1 MKTEVENV
9 GKTLFLPT
17 YHVHHFW
24 QGITF
29 ASTKNHYITT
39 QANHFTKKPLS
50 SIGGQWSNVI
60 ICNLSFNV
68 VTLICSVQ
76 SCLCFASQVWFR
88 KGLSRAS
95 DEETAVIGSRWVQM
109 VGNFSL
115 ITIGLNDQVGN
126 GYQWGA
132 CQCHV

>member
-1 MKTEVENV
+1 M
-9 GKTLFLPT
+9 
-17 YHVHHFW
+17 
-24 QGITF
+24 
-29 ASTKNHYITT
+29 
-39 QANHFTKKPLS
+39 
-50 SIGGQWSNVI
+50 I

-68 VTLICSVQ
+68 VTLIYSVQ

-126 GYQWGA
+126 GYQ
-132 CQCHV
+132 